1 MGANGNRKQTLR
13 TNIVQ
18 PYESGFLT
26 DVEHKDYNAVIGSE
40 LDKISTATK
49 HMFQGLDDVRNEVDN
64 RTKALDALHLQV
76 NDDLNRVTLEIAGVK
91 ESIGQGINMDNIT
104 DADGNVLSGVL
115 QGIKTQVNAANGQ
128 IMVAVG
134 EISNLSSRF
143 DGEVLT
149 VKTDLG
155 DSVKRITGVE
165 TIVGDPKNPGSNTL
179 LKRIATA
186 ETTLSVHGNSI
197 NSQGATITNQTQ
209 AIATINSDG
218 STAYKTQWGVQSNV
232 NGLVRGV
239 GFVGTPASSTFT
251 INTDKFVFTG
261 GGTNNATIPFAITK
275 GVAYIKAASIGAATI
290 TSAMIKDAQITNAKI
305 GGTLS
310 GSSGAGANYK
320 GWALAK
326 DGTFSIN
333 SGTGTNVARVVLDA
347 NGLHVY
353 DSANVERIRVGKW

>member
-40 LDKISTATK
+40 LDKVSTATK
-49 HMFQGLDDVRNEVDN
+49 HMFQGLDDIRKEVDN

-115 QGIKTQVNAANGQ
+115 QGIKTQVNTANGQ

-134 EISNLSSRF
+134 EISNLDSKF
-143 DGEVLT
+143 DGQITT
-149 VKTDLG
+149 VKTKLD
-155 DSVKRITGVE
+155 DQAQQIIGVE

-209 AIATINSDG
+209 AIATINKDG
-218 STAYKTQWGVQSNV
+218 TTAYNTQWGIKSNV

-239 GFVGTPASSTFT
+239 GFAQGNGTSTFT
-251 INTDKFVFTG
+251 INADSFQFTG
-261 GGTNNATIPFAITK
+261 GGANNKTIPFQITN
-275 GVAYIKAASIGAATI
+275 GVAYIKSASIGNASI

-326 DGTFSIN
+326 DGTFSVN